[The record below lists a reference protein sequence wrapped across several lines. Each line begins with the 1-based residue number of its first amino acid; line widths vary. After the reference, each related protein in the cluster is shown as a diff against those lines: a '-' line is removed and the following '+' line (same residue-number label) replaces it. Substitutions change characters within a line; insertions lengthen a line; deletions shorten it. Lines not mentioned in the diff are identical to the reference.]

1 MAIALPITAI
11 TAMTLSVP
19 LNTTKSGFPDE
30 KCDIYPIPNDRDVFV
45 SPTFALK
52 PPQRRFVA
60 VPTNPPII
68 FRDRRSK
75 KNGKNVRKY
84 HNIVQRGG
92 ADCSQRLQK
101 R

>member
-19 LNTTKSGFPDE
+19 LNTTESSFPDE
-30 KCDIYPIPNDRDVFV
+30 NCDIYLIPNDRDVFI
-45 SPTFALK
+45 SPTFPLK
-52 PPQRRFVA
+52 PQQHRFVA
-60 VPTNPPII
+60 VLTNPPFI